1 MVILFTGAAAV
12 MLAFLVGDFA
22 VRVRGRIYRIR
33 GLEAPEDWFR
43 RLVTVVLAVLLVAWV
58 VVAYG

>member
-22 VRVRGRIYRIR
+22 ERVRGRIYRIR
-33 GLEAPEDWFR
+33 GLDAPEDRFR
-43 RLVTVVLAVLLVAWV
+43 RLVTVVLASLLVAWV